1 MVGFISYRVVGAMSY
16 RRLTTAQGYEM
27 DRVLELQLIEE
38 LLGLREAK
46 THFLDQAVEFNS
58 VDRYQSEAIF
68 NEERELIFARLP
80 AVVAHVSEIPH
91 PGDFVK
97 REVAGRSIIVTRDP
111 DGKAR
116 AFLNVCRH
124 RGTQLVSEESGCR
137 HRFTC
142 PYHAWTYANSGELVY
157 APHLQSGFPDLDMAQ
172 YSLKALQC
180 DERFGFVWVVV
191 NSEVAV
197 NFEQY
202 FAPIADEAEALDLA
216 DMAIAREEKK
226 IHKSNWKILVEGG
239 LESYHFKV
247 AHGKTI
253 GPYFEDNLSSY
264 QMLGDHMRS
273 VLMRSSM
280 HTLKDLPKAQWR
292 LRDHAN
298 IIYTFFP
305 TTQLLVQQDHIVW
318 INSRPVSA
326 TETEL
331 RLVTLA
337 PISRLEDDDYWEKN
351 HRITSNTLNE
361 DFVIGES
368 IQAGLATGA
377 NENMTFGRFEGA
389 LPEFNRVVKHY
400 TSLQA

>member
-1 MVGFISYRVVGAMSY
+1 VA
-16 RRLTTAQGYEM
+16 
-27 DRVLELQLIEE
+27 
-38 LLGLREAK
+38 
-46 THFLDQAVEFNS
+46 
-58 VDRYQSEAIF
+58 
-68 NEERELIFARLP
+68 
-80 AVVAHVSEIPH
+80 AHVCEIPN

-97 REVAGRSIIVTRDP
+97 RQAAGWSIIVTRDAE
-111 DGKAR
+111 GKAR

-124 RGTQLVSEESGCR
+124 RGTLLVSEESGCK

-142 PYHAWTYANSGELVY
+142 PYHAWTYANSGELVS
-157 APHLQSGFPDLDMAQ
+157 APHLESGFPDLDKAQ

-180 DERFGFVWVVV
+180 DERFGFIWVVA
-191 NSEVAV
+191 NPEVTV
-197 NFEQY
+197 DFEQY

-247 AHGKTI
+247 AHRKTI

-280 HTLKDLPKAQWR
+280 HTLKELPPSQWR

-337 PISRLEDDDYWEKN
+337 PTSRLEDETYWEKN

-377 NENMTFGRFEGA
+377 NEQMTFGRFEGA
-389 LPEFNRVVKHY
+389 LPEFNRVVKRY
-400 TSLQA
+400 TSA

>member
-1 MVGFISYRVVGAMSY
+1 
-16 RRLTTAQGYEM
+16 M
-27 DRVLELQLIEE
+27 DRALELHLIEE

-46 THFLDQAVEFNS
+46 THFLDQAIEFNS
-58 VDRYQSEAIF
+58 VDHYQSEIIF
-68 NEERELIFARLP
+68 DEERESIFARLP
-80 AVVAHVSEIPH
+80 AVAAHACEIPN

-97 REVAGRSIIVTRDP
+97 REAAGRSIIVTRDAE
-111 DGKAR
+111 GKAR

-124 RGTQLVSEESGCR
+124 RGTQLVSEESGCK

-142 PYHAWTYANSGELVY
+142 PYHAWTYANSGELVS
-157 APHLQSGFPDLDMAQ
+157 APHLESGFPDLDKAQ

-180 DERFGFVWVVV
+180 DERFGFIWVVA
-191 NSEVAV
+191 NPEVTV
-197 NFEQY
+197 DFEQY

-247 AHGKTI
+247 AHRKTI

-264 QMLGDHMRS
+264 QILGDHMRS

-280 HTLKDLPKAQWR
+280 HALKELPPSQWR

-305 TTQLLVQQDHIVW
+305 TTQLLVQQDHVVW

-337 PISRLEDDDYWEKN
+337 PISRLEEDEYWDKN

-377 NENMTFGRFEGA
+377 NEHMTFGRFEGA
-389 LPEFNRVVKHY
+389 LPEFNRVVKRY
-400 TSLQA
+400 SSAQA